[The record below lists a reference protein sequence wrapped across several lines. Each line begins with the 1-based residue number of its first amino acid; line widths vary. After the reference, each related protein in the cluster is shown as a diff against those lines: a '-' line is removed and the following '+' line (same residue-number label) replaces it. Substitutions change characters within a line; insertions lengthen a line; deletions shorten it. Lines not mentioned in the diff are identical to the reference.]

1 MTIIGLLLDYFYADD
16 TMNPIYPLILCA
28 IFGLSACSPS
38 ETDNAAAA
46 SVPDSAMR
54 VNVVAVGK
62 QTATP
67 TLHLTGTVAAK
78 EDVAVGTALGGLKIL
93 EVNADVGQRVEKGQ
107 VLARLDSV
115 NVQAA
120 LRQSEM
126 SLAKARSNLN
136 ARQAEWREAQATFN
150 RYRPLANEGA
160 ITPQELDQQRLRLE
174 SAQANVQAARA
185 EIAQLQS
192 QLTDSRHQRAKA
204 EITAPVSGI
213 ISQRAAEAGALTGSD
228 ALFHIIQD
236 GEMELAANATADEL
250 SVLKTGMPAKV
261 RVRGQH
267 EPLSGSIRLISPQ
280 MDSGTRLGTVRIALE
295 KQPALQNGAYG
306 EAEVQL
312 PTQESAAALPVQAVS
327 FTDGQAFVMLVGADN
342 RVKRQAVNIGRQN
355 AEWVE
360 IVSGVNAGARVV
372 KNAAAFVSDGDLIIP
387 VTEPQK

>member
-1 MTIIGLLLDYFYADD
+1 MK
-16 TMNPIYPLILCA
+16 PIYPLILCA
-28 IFGLSACSPS
+28 IFGLSACSQP
-38 ETDNAAAA
+38 EADNTEA
-46 SVPDSAMR
+46 SAPDAAMR

-62 QTATP
+62 QAATP

-78 EDVAVGTALGGLKIL
+78 EDVAVGTALSGLKIL

-160 ITPQELDQQRLRLE
+160 VTPQELDQQRLRLE

-213 ISQRAAEAGALTGSD
+213 ISQRTAEAGALTDSD

-267 EPLSGSIRLISPQ
+267 DPLSGSIRLISPQ

-327 FTDGQAFVMLVGADN
+327 FADDGQAFVMLVGADN

-360 IVSGVNAGARVV
+360 ILSGAHAGARVV

>member
-1 MTIIGLLLDYFYADD
+1 MK
-16 TMNPIYPLILCA
+16 PIYPLILCT
-28 IFGLSACSPS
+28 IFGLSACSQP
-38 ETDNAAAA
+38 EADNTEA
-46 SVPDSAMR
+46 SAPDAAMR

-67 TLHLTGTVAAK
+67 ILHLTGTVAAR
-78 EDVAVGTALGGLKIL
+78 EDVAVGTALSGLKIL

-126 SLAKARSNLN
+126 ALAKARSNLN

-150 RYRPLANEGA
+150 RYHPLASEGA
-160 ITPQELDQQRLRLE
+160 VTPQELDQQRLRLE

-236 GEMELAANATADEL
+236 GKMELAANATADEL

-267 EPLSGSIRLISPQ
+267 ESLSGNIRLISPQ

-327 FTDGQAFVMLVGADN
+327 FADDGQAFVMLVGADN
-342 RVKRQAVNIGRQN
+342 RVKRQAVSIGRQN

-372 KNAAAFVSDGDLIIP
+372 RNAAAFVSDGDLIIP
-387 VTEPQK
+387 VIEPQK

>member
-1 MTIIGLLLDYFYADD
+1 MK
-16 TMNPIYPLILCA
+16 PIYPLILCT
-28 IFGLSACSPS
+28 IFGISACSPS

-46 SVPDSAMR
+46 SSPDAAMR
-54 VNVVAVGK
+54 VNVVIIGK
-62 QTATP
+62 QKATP

-78 EDVAVGTALGGLKIL
+78 EDVAVGTALSGLKIL

-126 SLAKARSNLN
+126 ALAKARSNLN

-160 ITPQELDQQRLRLE
+160 VTPQELDQQRLRLE

-213 ISQRAAEAGALTGSD
+213 ISQRAAETGALTGSD

-236 GEMELAANATADEL
+236 SEMELAANATADDL
-250 SVLKTGMPAKV
+250 AVLKTGMPAKV

-306 EAEVQL
+306 EADVQL

-327 FTDGQAFVMLVGADN
+327 FADDGQAFVMLVGADN

-360 IVSGVNAGARVV
+360 ILSGAHAGARVV

>member
-1 MTIIGLLLDYFYADD
+1 
-16 TMNPIYPLILCA
+16 
-28 IFGLSACSPS
+28 
-38 ETDNAAAA
+38 
-46 SVPDSAMR
+46 MR
-54 VNVVAVGK
+54 VNVVTIGK

-67 TLHLTGTVAAK
+67 TLRLTGTVAAK
-78 EDVAVGTALGGLKIL
+78 EDVAVGTALSGLKIL

-126 SLAKARSNLN
+126 ALAKARSNLN

-150 RYRPLANEGA
+150 RYRPLASEGA
-160 ITPQELDQQRLRLE
+160 VTPQELDQQRLRLE

-312 PTQESAAALPVQAVS
+312 PTQESSAALPVQAVS
-327 FTDGQAFVMLVGADN
+327 FADDGQAFVMLVGADN

-360 IVSGVNAGARVV
+360 ILSGAHAGARVV

>member
-1 MTIIGLLLDYFYADD
+1 MK
-16 TMNPIYPLILCA
+16 PIFPLILCA
-28 IFGLSACSPS
+28 IFGLSACSQP
-38 ETDNAAAA
+38 ETDNAKA
-46 SVPDSAMR
+46 SAPDAAMR

-62 QTATP
+62 QAATP

-78 EDVAVGTALGGLKIL
+78 EDVAVGTALSGLKIL

-126 SLAKARSNLN
+126 ALAKARSNLN

-160 ITPQELDQQRLRLE
+160 VTPQELDQQRLRLE

-250 SVLKTGMPAKV
+250 AVLKTGMPAKV

-312 PTQESAAALPVQAVS
+312 PTQESSAALPVQAVS
-327 FTDGQAFVMLVGADN
+327 FADDGQAFVMLVGADN

-360 IVSGVNAGARVV
+360 ILSGAQAGARVV

-387 VTEPQK
+387 VTEPQKK